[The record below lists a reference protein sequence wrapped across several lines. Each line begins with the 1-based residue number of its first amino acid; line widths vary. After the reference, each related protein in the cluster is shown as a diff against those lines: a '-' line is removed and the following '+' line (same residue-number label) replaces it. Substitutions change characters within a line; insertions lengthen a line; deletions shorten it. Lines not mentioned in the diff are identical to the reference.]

1 MVSLLTSAAAS
12 ILGKVAAL
20 SIAKAVGIGVALG
33 TLVTTSL
40 VVLSPLSSRAPSAS
54 APGREQAPIV
64 EGRPSVTSAP
74 RAARDEGPPWVLHGV
89 ARPPSGAEPVTA
101 AAPDPAATPE
111 HAAAAP
117 SAGGAV
123 PEGTSE
129 GIVSRGRDDREVAR
143 DGVRDAPTPSI
154 AEATAAPSVASFV
167 AQGEPPPASDVAPRP
182 SAAPPTVQEEARLVG
197 RAREAL
203 RGGDPALA
211 LQRLEEIRLRFPGG
225 VVRQERE
232 ALTIEALVRLGRRDD
247 AARRAA
253 AFVREFPASPYVTR
267 VKDLVPV
274 P

>member
-1 MVSLLTSAAAS
+1 
-12 ILGKVAAL
+12 VAAL

-40 VVLSPLSSRAPSAS
+40 VVLSPLSSPAQSSS

-64 EGRPSVTSAP
+64 EGRPPVTDAP
-74 RAARDEGPPWVLHGV
+74 RGARDEAPRSV
-89 ARPPSGAEPVTA
+89 ARAPSFAEPVVA
-101 AAPDPAATPE
+101 AAPEPAATPE

-123 PEGTSE
+123 PEGASE
-129 GIVSRGRDDREVAR
+129 GTVSRGLDGREVAR

-154 AEATAAPSVASFV
+154 AESTAAPSVASFV
-167 AQGEPPPASDVAPRP
+167 APGEAPPASEVAPRP

-232 ALTIEALVRLGRRDD
+232 ALTIEALVRLGRHDD

-253 AFVREFPASPYVTR
+253 AFVREFPASPYVAR
-267 VKDLVPV
+267 VMDLVPV